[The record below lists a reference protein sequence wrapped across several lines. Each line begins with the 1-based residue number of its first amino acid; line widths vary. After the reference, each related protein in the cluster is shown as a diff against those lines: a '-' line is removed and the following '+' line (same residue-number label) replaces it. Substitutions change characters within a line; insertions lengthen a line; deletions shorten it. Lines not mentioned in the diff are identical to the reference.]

1 MRLLLSFTLLFIVSQ
16 SAKASY
22 RVYQLKVQHYD
33 AKGKPKKVEKVLSTL
48 DSSQYEN
55 YHGGY
60 RSTKVELL
68 DTWFCPGDTSRKK
81 YCPKPKERTVA
92 GEENKR
98 TPVAPVSNSLPR

>member
-1 MRLLLSFTLLFIVSQ
+1 MHYLLCFSLLFVASQ
-16 SAKASY
+16 SAHASY

-33 AKGKPKKVEKVLSTL
+33 AKGKPKKIEKVLSTL
-48 DSSQYEN
+48 DSVQYEN

-81 YCPKPKERTVA
+81 YCPKPKDRSVA
-92 GEENKR
+92 GKEDKR
-98 TPVAPVSNSLPR
+98 TPLAPATNSVLR